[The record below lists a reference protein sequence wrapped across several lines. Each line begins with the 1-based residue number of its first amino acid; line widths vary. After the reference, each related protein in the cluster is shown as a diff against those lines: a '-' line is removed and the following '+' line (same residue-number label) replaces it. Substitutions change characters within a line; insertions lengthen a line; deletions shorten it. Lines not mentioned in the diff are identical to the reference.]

1 MAVCKCVYRT
11 GDRATFPYTQS
22 QTELITISERD
33 IHRLD
38 DEVVVRVRADCRQ
51 GVEAA
56 ELDCEVERERLID
69 AEIHWRRGR
78 VGEIGEQRAARTDDL
93 GRLADGRRQV
103 AAARRGEPRRRV
115 GQVLRRPI
123 SVRELL
129 VAAISVMPKRKRVG
143 NQVYKISS
151 PLALRLNLIY
161 LPLGLVERPTVRVKG
176 LARSHH
182 ELNIT

>member
-56 ELDCEVERERLID
+56 ELNCEVERERLID
-69 AEIHWRRGR
+69 AEAHWRRGR

-103 AAARRGEPRRRV
+103 AAARGREPRRRV
-115 GQVLRRPI
+115 GQVLRCPI
-123 SVRELL
+123 SIREPLAQEEGRAGRDRQRGRVAGGDAYVIADL
-129 VAAISVMPKRKRVG
+129 DAVAAGFR
-143 NQVYKISS
+143 
-151 PLALRLNLIY
+151 
-161 LPLGLVERPTVRVKG
+161 
-176 LARSHH
+176 
-182 ELNIT
+182 